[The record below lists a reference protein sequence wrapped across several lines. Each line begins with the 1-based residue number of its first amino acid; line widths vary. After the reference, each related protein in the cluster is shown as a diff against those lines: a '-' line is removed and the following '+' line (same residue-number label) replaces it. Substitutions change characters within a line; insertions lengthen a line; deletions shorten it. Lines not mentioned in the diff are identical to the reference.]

1 MALLSKVLLLGLVL
15 AVNVWLAVP
24 LYRTERWVLLGLVVV
39 TTIVIFFV
47 YLQPRAIPPKYLL
60 PGTIFLILFQVFPV
74 IYTISTAFTN
84 FGDGHRGTK
93 EQAIVSIE
101 GASVERVEGSVDYV
115 LTLAARGDPLTG
127 ELAFLLVNPTTGE
140 AFFGTPEGLEPFAD
154 AAVSTSGKI
163 TDAPA
168 GYELLTAAQAGQRSE
183 DIAAFTVPTE
193 SGAIKAQGLSRA
205 FEGRPVNNYEESCDC
220 VTNADTGEVWTADNE
235 AGLFANDQGQRLPQ
249 GWKVNVGLDNF
260 TRIFTD
266 SRVTG
271 PFFGILVWNFAFAII
286 VVGTTFVIG
295 LAVAMALNSERVRG
309 LRFYRVIIVLPY
321 AMPAFAMMLVWRDMF
336 NQDFGLI
343 NNVTGLDVNWYGNP
357 WTARFVVVLIQ
368 FWLGYPYM
376 FLVTTGALQSI
387 PTDLTEAAGVDGA
400 KPFYAFRT
408 VTFPLLLIAVAPLLI
423 SSFAFN
429 FNNYNAIAFTTE
441 GGPFPPDSPQAGQT
455 DLLISYTY
463 RLAFGAGGAQYGF
476 AAAVSIIIFVIVAG
490 ISIIS
495 FRRTAVLEE
504 IN

>member
-1 MALLSKVLLLGLVL
+1 ML
-15 AVNVWLAVP
+15 AGFAGIAVWLAFP
-24 LYRTERWVLLGLVVV
+24 LYYSERWVLLTILVL
-39 TTIVIFFV
+39 TTLFV
-47 YLQPRAIPPKYLL
+47 FYVYIQPRNVPLKYLV
-60 PGTIFLILFQVFPV
+60 PGTIFLILFQVVPV
-74 IYTISTAFTN
+74 LYTMLTSFTN
-84 FGDGHRGTK
+84 YGDGHRETK
-93 EQAIVSIE
+93 ETAIVAIE
-101 GASVERVEGSVDYV
+101 GASVVRIAGSPEYA
-115 LTLAARGDPLTG
+115 LTIATTGDPAVG
-127 ELAFLLVNPTTGE
+127 ELVFLLVDPTTGE
-140 AFFGTPEGLEPFAD
+140 AYSGTDEGLETLDGATIEP
-154 AAVSTSGKI
+154 SGKV
-163 TDAPA
+163 TSAPGLTVLNA
-168 GYELLTAAQAGQRSE
+168 GEASARSE
-183 DIAAFTVPTE
+183 EIQAFTVPTQE
-193 SGAIKAQGLSRA
+193 GAIKAQGLSRA
-205 FEGRPVNNYEESCDC
+205 FEGRPVNEYFEDCDC
-220 VTNADTGEVWTADNE
+220 IRNADTGEEWVADGEVGYFVNE
-235 AGLFANDQGQRLPQ
+235 NGDNLPQ
-249 GWKVNVGLDNF
+249 GWRVNVGLDNF

-266 SRVTG
+266 PTVTG
-271 PFFGILVWNFAFAII
+271 PFFGILIWNFAFAII
-286 VVGTTFVIG
+286 VVGTTFAIG
-295 LAVAMALNSERVRG
+295 LAVAMALNHPQIRG
-309 LRFYRVIIVLPY
+309 LRVYRVLIVLPY

-343 NNVTGLDVNWYGNP
+343 NQALNLDVNWLGNE
-357 WTARFVVVLIQ
+357 WTARFVVVIVQ

-387 PTDLTEAAGVDGA
+387 PSDLTEAAGVDGA

-441 GGPFPPDSPQAGQT
+441 GGPFPPESPQAGKT